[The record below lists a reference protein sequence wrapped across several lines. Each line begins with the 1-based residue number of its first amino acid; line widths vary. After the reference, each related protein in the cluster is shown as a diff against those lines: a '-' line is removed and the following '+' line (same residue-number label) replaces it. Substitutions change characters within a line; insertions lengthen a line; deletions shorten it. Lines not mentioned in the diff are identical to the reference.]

1 MPPPQNTTPY
11 TGIPTVSTETHTHT
25 YTHRIEMPFI
35 KHHPGKADRE
45 EKFLTF
51 WIYIK

>member
-1 MPPPQNTTPY
+1 MPPSQNTTPY
-11 TGIPTVSTETHTHT
+11 TEISTVSTETHKHT
-25 YTHRIEMPFI
+25 IERLFI